1 MRTSRTER
9 AFCYGSAYVF
19 IAFLLAPIVWMV
31 STSFK
36 DQLTIFQNPPVFF
49 GSYGF
54 TNYTQ
59 VLSDDAFVRSIG
71 NSVVVAIGTVAATMV
86 LAVPA
91 SFGLS
96 RVGARLKTGL
106 LFWILL
112 IRAAPGMIYV
122 IPYFLVYQS
131 VGLID
136 TRLGLVVINSVFTVP
151 LAIWILLAFFD
162 AIPAEI
168 TEAARID
175 GATRL
180 QTMVRVAIPLC
191 APGIASA
198 AILVFIFSWNEFLFA
213 LTLTRFEAKTAA
225 ISILNYV
232 AFEGT
237 QWGKLAAAGVL
248 ILAPVLV
255 FAVLIRKYLVQTTA
269 GAVKG

>member
-1 MRTSRTER
+1 MRTSRAER
-9 AFCYGSAYVF
+9 AFCYAAAYAL

-36 DQLTIFQNPPVFF
+36 DELTVFQKPPVFI
-49 GSYGF
+49 GSFSF
-54 TNYTQ
+54 TNFQQ
-59 VLSDDAFVRSIG
+59 VLSDAAFLRSIG
-71 NSVVVAIGTVAATMV
+71 NSVVVSVGTVVATML

-96 RVGARLKTGL
+96 RLGARLKAGL

-122 IPYFLVYQS
+122 IPYFLVYQAI
-131 VGLID
+131 GLID
-136 TRLGLVVINSVFTVP
+136 TRLGLVVINAVFTVP
-151 LAIWILLAFFD
+151 LAIWVLVAFFD

-168 TEAARID
+168 MEAARID

-180 QTMVRVAIPLC
+180 QTMLRVAIPLV

-213 LTLTRFEAKTAA
+213 LTLTRFETKTAA

-255 FAVLIRKYLVQTTA
+255 FAILIRKYLVQTTG

>member
-1 MRTSRTER
+1 MKVGRAER
-9 AFCYGSAYVF
+9 AFCYGASYAF
-19 IAFLLAPIVWMV
+19 MAFLLAPIVWMV

-36 DQLTIFQNPPVFF
+36 DQLTIFQKPPVLF

-54 TNYTQ
+54 ANYAQ
-59 VLSDDAFVRSIG
+59 VLSNGAFVHSLL
-71 NSVVVAIGTVAATMV
+71 NSVLVASGTVAITM
-86 LAVPA
+86 LLGVPA
-91 SFGLS
+91 AYGLS
-96 RVGARLKTGL
+96 RVGPRVKTGF

-112 IRAAPGMIYV
+112 VRAAPAMIYV
-122 IPYFLVYQS
+122 IPYFLIYQNL
-131 VGLID
+131 GLID
-136 TRLGLVVINSVFTVP
+136 TRTGLVIINAVFTVP
-151 LAIWILLAFFD
+151 LAIWVLVAFFD

-168 TEAARID
+168 MEAARID

-180 QTMVRVAIPLC
+180 QTLLRVAIPLV

-213 LTLTRFEAKTAA
+213 LTLTRVDAKTAA

-237 QWGKLAAAGVL
+237 EWGRLAAAGVL
-248 ILAPVLV
+248 ILAPVLA
-255 FAVLIRKYLVQTTA
+255 FAVTIRKYLVQTTA